1 MCETGI
7 ARSVFKEDNM
17 NDYQGR
23 LLHDAHYEDLL
34 KEARGGLLLKAAR
47 ASGEPRR
54 SPNRMLAV
62 KLITAVAAALLAW
75 LTIGADFEPK
85 TMEPSAVGS
94 PYAISQSLADTP

>member
-1 MCETGI
+1 M
-7 ARSVFKEDNM
+7 FKEDNM

-47 ASGEPRR
+47 PSGEPRRSR

-62 KLITAVAAALLAW
+62 KLITAVAVALLAW
-75 LTIGADFEPK
+75 LAVRADFEPSS
-85 TMEPSAVGS
+85 MEPSAVVS
-94 PYAISQSLADTP
+94 SYAISQSLADMH